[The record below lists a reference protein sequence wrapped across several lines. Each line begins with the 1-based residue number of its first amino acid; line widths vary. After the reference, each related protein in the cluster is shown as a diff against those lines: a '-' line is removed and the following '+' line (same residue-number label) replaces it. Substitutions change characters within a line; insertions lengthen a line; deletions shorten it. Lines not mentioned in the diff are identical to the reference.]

1 MADSVNLS
9 DESIQRL
16 AKAIGGSRNTG
27 SGPID
32 TKSSNA
38 ALTAFEGYLTR
49 LPGPMG
55 NAAKAFID
63 LSRDI
68 ASGME
73 TWQNISKTGISFG
86 NSIVD
91 MQAAAKGAR
100 ISLGEFNEIVTQN
113 RASLAGWGGSIDKGA
128 KEFARAS
135 KLMYDESAGAVDQLR
150 NMGYANKDL
159 NEILALQMSA
169 IGNSMRAGKEKDE
182 MAIKGAM
189 ELATEMD
196 LMAKMT
202 GKSREE
208 QMESAKKLQAD
219 QAYQAK
225 IALQT
230 QGMSDKEAAEY
241 KKKMAEQY
249 AKAEA
254 LGQGQMFKEQFLY
267 GTVQSKE
274 AAMQLAASGKQGL
287 ATVEQANLA
296 RAGRFKEADQKAAEA
311 QEEAA
316 KNSKDSAHLQ
326 MRVLSGVTGDFGRA
340 VAQTSKDTEAL
351 SKGVEATRKQMEEE
365 LGRPVTTEE
374 ARKRYEDNAKEE
386 QKASDG
392 ATKAVVN
399 FDQRMKDVNAAM
411 MSGLVQPLVKEVS
424 PALKSL
430 AENVLGASGAAKKM
444 ITAGENAGK
453 EGFKAAREGKS
464 PEQVAKENPLALP
477 TYGAGNVA
485 KFVNR
490 VAAPNSNEKPPGTRE
505 GGTLEK
511 TGSPIEPMDA
521 LVKIHKDETVLDPDS
536 TKKLAQQ
543 LSDNSKLD
551 IKGMTGGFGD
561 AVKNMPKAD
570 AGKIDIKGITGGFG
584 DAVKNMPKA
593 DSAKMP
599 GIDINKILTDIKTT
613 VSKVEVT
620 NWPKEI
626 TDLKKLTPVQTQP
639 APTAK
644 PAETKSEPK
653 VSQPT
658 AAPTAAPIA
667 AKKEDNKTQADTAF
681 QEKMLLNTR
690 NMSEKDAAE
699 YKKKIAEEYQKA
711 EAAGLGQL
719 FKEHFLNA
727 KELSK
732 EAQEKIAAATI
743 QSNKEVAVAVKK
755 DSADTDSKKL
765 EAYTI
770 KAGDNLTKIAKAAG
784 VSIEDIMKAN
794 PQIKD
799 PNKIFAGAKIEIP
812 RIKKEE
818 PKKEEPKKEESKKE
832 QTTEKVSNDIK
843 NVIPVN
849 EFAGLDEAI
858 GEQLL
863 KNMDLGP
870 KYSEQVSEDINST
883 LPGASDSDMKS
894 VAAQDNIDK
903 AIARQKEA
911 QQKLNDLLMGASEED
926 IGEQYEIY
934 AQELKEA
941 NENLTKVVDESM
953 SDLIGTVEYS
963 SDNLANV
970 SEDIN
975 KTVPGASDSD
985 MKSVTA
991 QDNIDK
997 AIARQKEA
1005 QQKLNDLFNEATDDD
1020 LNEQYEIL
1028 AQELSDANENLA
1040 KVVDESMSDLIGTV
1054 ESSSIDYSDSLT
1066 QVSSDID
1073 NALPDEFSGVDE
1085 AIGGQMLGN
1094 MDLGPKYSEQVSSD
1108 IDSVVPSTDASDAD
1122 MKSVAA
1128 QDNIDKAI
1136 ARQKE
1141 AQQKLNDLFNEATD
1155 DDLNEQYEI
1164 LAQELK
1170 EANENLAKVVDES
1183 FSDLVGGMTESS
1195 AGFTDNTDQIMADIK
1210 QSIPGPTDAA
1220 MKSTEAQDNI
1230 DKAIERQKE
1239 AQQKLNDL
1247 LMGASEED
1255 IGEQY
1260 EYYAQQL
1267 SEANENLAKVVDES
1281 FGDLVGGLTE
1291 SSDDF
1296 TDNTEKIMADI
1307 KDSIPGPTDGEMK
1320 AVEAQDNIDKAI
1332 ARQKEAQQ
1340 KLDDLLMGA
1349 SEEDIGEQ
1357 YEILAQEL
1365 SDANENLAKVVD
1377 ESMGDLIGGLSDS
1390 STDFTDNTDQ
1400 IMDDIKKSLPEP
1412 PSVMDEFG
1420 GVDEAIG
1427 EQMLQNMA
1435 PEPKYSDQD
1444 TAARTT
1450 EDIKQE
1456 QPDTL
1461 DRSKISFGKVS
1472 KIGANGMPILA
1483 EPKADNKALPK
1494 VKGKEDTSVDDA
1506 ETAKLKRQAAAKTA
1520 QEEKDKTGGK
1530 SSDKAEAKSLD
1541 DVVKT
1546 LEKLNT
1552 AMEKLIAVNNTN
1564 GALIK
1569 DQIKATKS
1577 VASAASGNLHGMA

>member
-1 MADSVNLS
+1 MAKSVEEL
-9 DESIQRL
+9 L
-16 AKAIGGSRNTG
+16 AENNELLRQSLRRG
-27 SGPID
+27 SGGGGGGGGGG
-32 TKSSNA
+32 N
-38 ALTAFEGYLTR
+38 TAQEISVFGTQVGKLRGSVGLVADVFKETHDRIGQS
-49 LPGPMG
+49 
-55 NAAKAFID
+55 
-63 LSRDI
+63 LS
-68 ASGME
+68 
-73 TWQNISKTGISFG
+73 TWQDLSKTGVSFG
-86 NSIVD
+86 NDIMA

-100 ISLGEFNEIVTQN
+100 MELGEFNEIVTQN

-135 KLMYDESAGAVDQLR
+135 KLMYDESGQAVDQLR

-159 NEILALQMSA
+159 NEILALQMSS
-169 IGNSMRAGKEKDE
+169 IGTSMRAGKEKDE
-182 MAIKGAM
+182 MAIKGAI

-230 QGMSDKEAAEY
+230 QGMSEKEAAEY

-326 MRVLSGVTGDFGRA
+326 MRVLSGVTGEFGQA
-340 VAQTSKDTEAL
+340 VAKTSKDTEAF

-365 LGRPVTTEE
+365 LGKPVSTEE
-374 ARKRYEDNAKEE
+374 ATEEYRKRAKKE
-386 QKASDG
+386 QEASEG
-392 ATKAVVN
+392 STKAVVN
-399 FDQRMKDVNAAM
+399 FDQRIKDTGAAL
-411 MSGLVQPLVKEVS
+411 MSGLYQPLTKQAG
-424 PALKSL
+424 PALDKFATSI
-430 AENVLGASGAAKKM
+430 LGAANSVNKKTGGDLAQALEQGKVPINTVGDAFNKKAFGVEPSKEAEKKAKGNTAPEAPRAELGGIVPGTIDGTTVTVGEKGKPEAIMPLDALSGMLNLPKNNDL
-444 ITAGENAGK
+444 GNAG
-453 EGFKAAREGKS
+453 
-464 PEQVAKENPLALP
+464 QNL
-477 TYGAGNVA
+477 
-485 KFVNR
+485 
-490 VAAPNSNEKPPGTRE
+490 
-505 GGTLEK
+505 
-511 TGSPIEPMDA
+511 
-521 LVKIHKDETVLDPDS
+521 
-536 TKKLAQQ
+536 
-543 LSDNSKLD
+543 
-551 IKGMTGGFGD
+551 
-561 AVKNMPKAD
+561 PKAD
-570 AGKIDIKGITGGFG
+570 AGKIDIKSITSGFG
-584 DAVKNMPKA
+584 DAIKNMPRA

-613 VSKVEVT
+613 VSKVEVS

-626 TDLKKLTPVQTQP
+626 TELKRLTPVQTQP

-653 VSQPT
+653 ASQPT
-658 AAPTAAPIA
+658 AAPTAAPVA

-732 EAQEKIAAATI
+732 EAQEKISAATI

-812 RIKKEE
+812 GIKKEE
-818 PKKEEPKKEESKKE
+818 PKKEEPKKE

-926 IGEQYEIY
+926 IGEQYEVY
-934 AQELKEA
+934 AQELKE
-941 NENLTKVVDESM
+941 
-953 SDLIGTVEYS
+953 
-963 SDNLANV
+963 
-970 SEDIN
+970 
-975 KTVPGASDSD
+975 
-985 MKSVTA
+985 
-991 QDNIDK
+991 
-997 AIARQKEA
+997 
-1005 QQKLNDLFNEATDDD
+1005 
-1020 LNEQYEIL
+1020 
-1028 AQELSDANENLA
+1028 ANENLA

-1054 ESSSIDYSDSLT
+1054 EYSSDDLASVSEDINKTVPGASDS
-1066 QVSSDID
+1066 
-1073 NALPDEFSGVDE
+1073 E
-1085 AIGGQMLGN
+1085 
-1094 MDLGPKYSEQVSSD
+1094 
-1108 IDSVVPSTDASDAD
+1108 

-1183 FSDLVGGMTESS
+1183 MSDLIGTVESSSIDYSDSLTQVSSDINNALPDEFGGVDEAIGGQMLENMELGPKYSEQVSSDIDSVVPSTDSSDSEMKSVAAQDNIDKAIARQKEAQQKLNDLFNEATDDDLNEQYEIYAQELKEANENLAKVVDESFSDLVGGMTESS

-1210 QSIPGPTDAA
+1210 DSIPGPTDAA

-1291 SSDDF
+1291 SSADF

-1332 ARQKEAQQ
+1332 ERQKEAQQ
-1340 KLDDLLMGA
+1340 KLNDLLMGA

-1450 EDIKQE
+1450 EDIKTE
-1456 QPDTL
+1456 QSDDL
-1461 DRSKISFGKVS
+1461 DRSKISFGKVT

-1483 EPKADNKALPK
+1483 EPKKDDKALPK

-1530 SSDKAEAKSLD
+1530 SGDKAEAKSLD

-1577 VASAASGNLHGMA
+1577 VASAASGNLHGAH